1 MDFTGIASITY
12 TAADMAEAKRLF
24 TDWGLTKVSA
34 TRTRLVFETVTGNRI
49 EVRPDDT
56 PGLPARLEGGS
67 SFREVVFGVA
77 TAARRDAIAADLARD
92 REVTRDADGTVHSVD
107 DLGIHI
113 GIRVWKPRK
122 PATRPA
128 TVWNRPEG
136 RARVDREARR

>member
-92 REVTRDADGTVHSVD
+92 REVTRDADGTVDRSPPPTPEVKKILKEVKRGILRSV
-107 DLGIHI
+107 
-113 GIRVWKPRK
+113 PRL
-122 PATRPA
+122 
-128 TVWNRPEG
+128 
-136 RARVDREARR
+136 RALSPSTAAAH